1 MYLNSIKPALGAKTS
16 KTRVGRGM
24 GSGLGKTCGRGHKGQ
39 KSRAGGFH
47 KIGFEGGQ
55 MPIQRRLPKRGFIN
69 ICKNKTSRLRISDIN
84 RLEETVINLAILK
97 NHHLIPEKV
106 NKVKIY
112 KSGACDKKLKIENIV
127 LSKGAKDVISMA
139 GGEII

>member
-1 MYLNSIKPALGAKTS
+1 MGKCQSSVAYLKE
-16 KTRVGRGM
+16 V
-24 GSGLGKTCGRGHKGQ
+24 
-39 KSRAGGFH
+39 
-47 KIGFEGGQ
+47 
-55 MPIQRRLPKRGFIN
+55 FIN